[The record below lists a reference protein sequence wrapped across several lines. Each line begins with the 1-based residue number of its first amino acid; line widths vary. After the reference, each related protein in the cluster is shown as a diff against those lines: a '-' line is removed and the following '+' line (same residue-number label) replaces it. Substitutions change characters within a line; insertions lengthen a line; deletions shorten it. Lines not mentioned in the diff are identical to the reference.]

1 MPAFGLASA
10 AFGLSDRNEMA
21 TAESDSADAA
31 PSPGS
36 KREKSV
42 LRVLGKV
49 A

>member
-1 MPAFGLASA
+1 
-10 AFGLSDRNEMA
+10 MA

-49 A
+49 ASVNQEQVGQGNEF